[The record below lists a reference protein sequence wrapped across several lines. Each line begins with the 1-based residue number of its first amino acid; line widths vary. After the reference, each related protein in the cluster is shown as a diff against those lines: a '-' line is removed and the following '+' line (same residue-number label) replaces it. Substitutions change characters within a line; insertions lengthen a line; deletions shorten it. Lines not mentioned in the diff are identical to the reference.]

1 MARQSAIIQEQNKQI
16 SLMRVQMDQMA
27 DTLRRLTEAK

>member
-16 SLMRVQMDQMA
+16 SLMREQMDQMA
-27 DTLRRLTEAK
+27 DTLWELTEAK